1 MLRMNAA
8 ASRARPSLHMPCS
21 AMAAAEVPQLIPP
34 RRSMSASTQ
43 ARAASSS
50 SPSIRSKAAAG
61 AWLLERLAGVAP
73 AADGYRRVRL
83 EPVLDR
89 AIGGMRA
96 RYHSAS
102 GPIGVTWR
110 FEGDGIRYCA
120 SLPCGTEGELRL
132 PCDLGDIC
140 VARGEAGIAGRRC
153 ADGVTTLTLRSGEY
167 EFMIQ
172 CH

>member
-1 MLRMNAA
+1 MWERWDGIYDGAFHPHQMNAFDHIG
-8 ASRARPSLHMPCS
+8 L
-21 AMAAAEVPQLIPP
+21 
-34 RRSMSASTQ
+34 
-43 ARAASSS
+43 
-50 SPSIRSKAAAG
+50 AAAG
-61 AWLLERLAGVAP
+61 AWLLERLAGIAP

-132 PCDLGDIC
+132 PCDLGDIR
-140 VARGEAGIAGRRC
+140 VVRGEAGIAGRRC
-153 ADGVTTLTLRSGEY
+153 ADGVTTLDPAVRRIRIYDTMPLRKQILH
-167 EFMIQ
+167 FVQDDACRCIVKPK
-172 CH
+172 CHPEV